1 MNTQKIAVIGATG
14 YVGQAVVAELAK
26 RGHQVTAFARNTDKV
41 MQSDKVQAVA
51 FDVNSANFAEQLT
64 GFDAV
69 ISAFNPGWTN
79 PNIGTDFTRGANAIV
94 EAAKTAQVPYLLIVG
109 GAGSLYVADGVQLI
123 DQPGFPEAIFD
134 GANAVREL
142 LADLKQR
149 DDVNWSFIS
158 PPKMLGVTG
167 GYSEERT
174 GKYRVGGNR
183 LLMNGEVP
191 AGISVAD
198 FAIALADDVEQ
209 KTHLH
214 QHFTVAAQ

>member
-14 YVGQAVVAELAK
+14 YVGQAVVAELAG